1 MFGGGR
7 GERERSESKALY
19 KQLNNIL
26 MIKREEMIIV
36 SYEQISR
43 RQPTDDV
50 TLGGIIMDGVSL

>member
-1 MFGGGR
+1 
-7 GERERSESKALY
+7 
-19 KQLNNIL
+19 